1 MTHSE
6 KIRQTIIERFGTYE
20 QYLEQRYRNPENA
33 EKRRSAASIAG
44 KASQASSNAK
54 QPFKDIPGLAV
65 RAGKMSRV
73 KKLSTEPKES

>member
-6 KIRQTIIERFGTYE
+6 KIRQTIIERYGTYE

-33 EKRRSAASIAG
+33 EKRRSAASKAG
-44 KASQASSNAK
+44 KASQASSNAR

-73 KKLSTEPKES
+73 NKLTNTTEEG